1 MTGKAE
7 RAKDRQKTLK
17 ATSKAGAKADSAQSY
32 FNDGYGKVVAAM
44 WMGDLDMFKDGVAA
58 LEFAGSSVFNV
69 MFVDKADFSTLNVG
83 EFALRYRNA
92 PVLTELVNAA
102 IARVRQEPQDIW
114 PLKLL
119 LDALSSSIQASE
131 IEYGESAE
139 VWYFSFLV
147 KCILELG
154 IRVEGPARIGYPGKI
169 WDHVC
174 AERAAQEEKAA
185 LELAI
190 ATLNRKGAS
199 RGGSRL

>member
-7 RAKDRQKTLK
+7 RAKNRQKTLK
-17 ATSKAGAKADSAQSY
+17 ATSKAGAKADSARSF
-32 FNDGYGKVVAAM
+32 FNDGYDKVVAATR
-44 WMGDLDMFKDGVAA
+44 MGDLDMFKNGVAA
-58 LEFAGSSVFNV
+58 LELAGSSVFEV
-69 MFVDKADFSTLNVG
+69 MFVDKVDFSTLNVG
-83 EFALRYRNA
+83 ELALRYRNA

-102 IARVRQEPQDIW
+102 IARVRQKPQDIR

-119 LDALSSSIQASE
+119 LDTLSYSIQASK

-174 AERAAQEEKAA
+174 AERTAQEEKSA
-185 LELAI
+185 LELVVA
-190 ATLNRKGAS
+190 APSRQGAS
-199 RGGSRL
+199 RGSSRL

>member
-1 MTGKAE
+1 MAKKE
-7 RAKDRQKTLK
+7 KRAIDRQKTLN
-17 ATSKAGAKADSAQSY
+17 ATSKAGPKADSTQSV
-32 FNDGYGKVVAAM
+32 FKHGYGKVVAAM

-154 IRVEGPARIGYPGKI
+154 IRVEGPARIDYPGKI

-190 ATLNRKGAS
+190 TTLNRKGAS